1 MTINKKMLKKILEND
16 LTGMEESIKKWK
28 KDFDDLEREIEIN
41 GDEWKIND
49 DYINEGR
56 YEELLHHRDYIKEL
70 INLITDDKK
79 ISITS
84 NKKRQGVTQ

>member
-1 MTINKKMLKKILEND
+1 MTINEKMLKKILEND
-16 LTGMEESIKKWK
+16 LTVMEESIKEWK
-28 KDFDDLEREIEIN
+28 KYFDDLEGEIEIN

-56 YEELLHHRDYIKEL
+56 YEEFLHHRDYIKKL

>member
-1 MTINKKMLKKILEND
+1 MTINEKMLKKILEND
-16 LTGMEESIKKWK
+16 LTVVEESIKEWK
-28 KDFDDLEREIEIN
+28 KDFDDLERQFEGE
-41 GDEWKIND
+41 DDWKNND

-56 YEELLHHRDYIKEL
+56 YEELLHHRDYIKKL